1 MRQSVDNIAGMLSR
15 AIAEYQAGNIPQ
27 AEFLYKLVL
36 MTDKKQFDAL
46 HMLAIIEG
54 QRGNF
59 AAASSRI
66 KEALRVRPKSVD
78 ALINL
83 GRIEAGLSHHADAVA
98 AYERAL
104 ALDPR
109 AALAHSNLGI
119 VLRLQG
125 RLEAALSHC
134 DAALRIA
141 PNFAE
146 AWNNRG
152 NVLFDLKRFHD
163 ALECYDRAVGLQ
175 PRLAEAHLGRGNVFI
190 QLRRAGEALAAYESA
205 LAVRPDSADGH
216 LGRGNALRQMM
227 RVEEALA
234 AYDRVVVVKPDYAEC
249 QLLRGEMLLLLG
261 RHDAA
266 RDAFAKGFAL
276 KPDQPYAEGAL
287 LAAKLQSCDWNDL
300 DAERAHLTAAVG
312 QGLPRVDPLRM
323 LYVLDSPADQLKCA
337 GIWVAD
343 RCPPSPQPLW
353 RGERY
358 EHDRIRVAYLSA
370 DFRHHAVAYLTAGMF
385 EAHDRSRFETT
396 AVSIGPETNDDMR
409 ARLRGAFDRFIDVR
423 ARSDEEIAQ
432 LLRRF
437 EIDIAV
443 DLSGFTENSRP
454 HIMAQR
460 PAPVQ
465 VSYLGYSATMGAS
478 YIDYIIADQT
488 VIPPEHTAFFTEN
501 IAWLPDAFMAN
512 DAGRRISERTP
523 SRAECGLPDGVF
535 VFCCFNH
542 PYKISPDIF
551 RVWMRLLKSTQDS
564 VLWLSGAQATAQAN
578 LRREAEQCGVASERL
593 IFAPRAPEMAD
604 HLARQRQAD
613 LFLDTLPYNAHTTSA
628 DALWAGVPVVTCLGS
643 AFAGR
648 VAASLLRAVGL
659 DDLVTESLED
669 YEALARRIA
678 GDPALSASL
687 KARLARNRN
696 VFPLFDTNRF
706 TRSIEAAYSAMW
718 ERAQRGEPPQ
728 SFAVVRPE

>member
-1 MRQSVDNIAGMLSR
+1 MLSR
-15 AIAEYQAGNIPQ
+15 AITAHQAGNIPQ

-36 MTDKKQFDAL
+36 QADKKQFDAL

-59 AAASSRI
+59 VAALSRI
-66 KEALRVRPKSVD
+66 KEALRIRPKSVE

-83 GRIEAGLSHHADAVA
+83 GRIEAEIDHYANAVM

-104 ALDPR
+104 ALDPS

-119 VLRLQG
+119 VLRRQG
-125 RLEAALSHC
+125 RLDAALGHC

-141 PNFAE
+141 PDFAE

-152 NVLFDLKRFHD
+152 NVLFDLEQFHD
-163 ALECYDRAVGLQ
+163 ALESYDRAVRLQ
-175 PRLAEAHLGRGNVFI
+175 PKLAEAHLGRGNIFI
-190 QLRRAGEALAAYESA
+190 QLRRFGEALAAYESA
-205 LAVRPDSADGH
+205 LAVRPDSASGH

-234 AYDRVVVVKPDYAEC
+234 AYDRALAVKHDYAEC
-249 QLLRGEMLLLLG
+249 QLVRGEMLLLLG

-276 KPDQPYAEGAL
+276 NPDQPYAEGAL
-287 LAAKLQSCDWNDL
+287 LAAKLQSCDWSDL
-300 DAERAHLTAAVG
+300 DTERAHLIAAVG

-343 RCPPSPQPLW
+343 RYPPSPQPLW

-358 EHDRIRVAYLSA
+358 GHERIRVAYLSA

-396 AVSIGPETNDDMR
+396 AVSTGPETNDDVR
-409 ARLRGAFDRFIDVR
+409 ARLRGAFDRFLDVR
-423 ARSDEEIAQ
+423 SQSDQEVAE
-432 LLRRF
+432 LLRRL
-437 EIDIAV
+437 EIDIVV

-465 VSYLGYSATMGAS
+465 ASYLGYSATMGAS
-478 YIDYIIADQT
+478 YIDYIIADKT
-488 VIPPEHTAFFTEN
+488 IIPPEHAAFFTEN
-501 IAWLPDAFMAN
+501 IAWLPDTYMVN

-523 SRAECGLPDGVF
+523 SRAECGLPDDVF

-542 PYKISPDIF
+542 PYKICPDVF
-551 RVWMRLLKSTQDS
+551 RIWMRLLKDKPDS

-578 LRREAEQCGVASERL
+578 LRREAEKCGVASQRL
-593 IFAPRAPEMAD
+593 IFAPRTPEMAD

-659 DDLVTESLED
+659 HDLVTESLED

-678 GDPALSASL
+678 ADPALCAAL
-687 KARLARNRN
+687 KGKLAGNRN
-696 VFPLFDTNRF
+696 VFPLFDTDRF
-706 TRSIEAAYSAMW
+706 TRNIEAAFSAMW
-718 ERAQRGEPPQ
+718 ERRQRGESPQ
-728 SFAVVRPE
+728 SFTVGRPDLNDHRE

>member
-1 MRQSVDNIAGMLSR
+1 MLSR
-15 AIAEYQAGNIPQ
+15 AIAAHQAGNIPQ

-36 MTDKKQFDAL
+36 QADKKQFDAL

-59 AAASSRI
+59 VAALSRI
-66 KEALRVRPKSVD
+66 KEALRIRPKSVE

-83 GRIEAGLSHHADAVA
+83 GRIEAEIDHHANAVV

-104 ALDPR
+104 ALDPS

-119 VLRLQG
+119 VLRTQG
-125 RLEAALSHC
+125 RLDAALGHC

-141 PNFAE
+141 PDFAE

-152 NVLFDLKRFHD
+152 NVLFDLKQFPN
-163 ALECYDRAVGLQ
+163 ALESYDRAVRLQ
-175 PRLAEAHLGRGNVFI
+175 PKLAEAHLGRGNVFI
-190 QLRRAGEALAAYESA
+190 QLRRFGEALAAYDHA
-205 LAVRPDSADGH
+205 LAVRPDSAEAH
-216 LGRGNALRQMM
+216 CGRGNALRQLMH
-227 RVEEALA
+227 VEDSLA
-234 AYDRVVVVKPDYAEC
+234 AYERALVLKSDYAEC
-249 QLLRGEMLLLLG
+249 QLARGEMLLLLG

-266 RDAFAKGFAL
+266 RDAFARGFAI
-276 KPDQPYAEGAL
+276 KPDQPYAEGAV

-300 DAERAHLTAAVG
+300 DTLRAHLIAGVK

-337 GIWVAD
+337 GIWVLD
-343 RCPPSPQPLW
+343 RYPPSPQPLW

-358 EHDRIRVAYLSA
+358 RHDRIRVAYLSA

-409 ARLRGAFDRFIDVR
+409 TRLRSAFDRFLDVR
-423 ARSDEEIAQ
+423 TRSDQEVAE
-432 LLRRF
+432 LLRAL

-465 VSYLGYSATMGAS
+465 ASYLGYSATMGAS

-488 VIPPEHTAFFTEN
+488 IIPPEHAAFFTEK
-501 IAWLPDAFMAN
+501 IVRLPDTYMAN

-523 SRAECGLPDGVF
+523 SRAECGLPDGAF

-542 PYKISPDIF
+542 AYKISPEIF
-551 RVWMRLLKSTQDS
+551 RIWMRLLKSTQDS
-564 VLWLSGAQATAQAN
+564 VLWLQRCPADRASQSATRGRTVRRRITAADLCAAYARDGRPSGAA
-578 LRREAEQCGVASERL
+578 
-593 IFAPRAPEMAD
+593 
-604 HLARQRQAD
+604 
-613 LFLDTLPYNAHTTSA
+613 
-628 DALWAGVPVVTCLGS
+628 
-643 AFAGR
+643 
-648 VAASLLRAVGL
+648 AASRFVPRHAAVQRPHHIRGRALGWRSGGDLLRLGFCRASGN
-659 DDLVTESLED
+659 T
-669 YEALARRIA
+669 R
-678 GDPALSASL
+678 SAS
-687 KARLARNRN
+687 
-696 VFPLFDTNRF
+696 
-706 TRSIEAAYSAMW
+706 
-718 ERAQRGEPPQ
+718 GG
-728 SFAVVRPE
+728 RP